1 MKNIA
6 TTITDTFSELSE
18 GHYQTALLYSALAGA
33 VVADVLPT
41 PALAWAY
48 YRMKVLQKQRE
59 SGLISASE
67 LENKIGKAYAYSTP
81 VWWVGVFLAVHFKKG
96 GFYEKAKLSAL
107 LVGVG
112 AVVGYTF
119 KQYVKNLPEF
129 KEEK

>member
-1 MKNIA
+1 MNKVA
-6 TTITDTFSELSE
+6 TKITDTFSELSG

-33 VVADVLPT
+33 VIADVVPT
-41 PALAWAY
+41 PALGWAY

-59 SGLISASE
+59 SGLITATE
-67 LENKIGKAYAYSTP
+67 LEDKIGKAYAYATP
-81 VWWVGVFLAVHFKKG
+81 LWWIGVFLAVHYKKG

-129 KEEK
+129 QENN

>member
-81 VWWVGVFLAVHFKKG
+81 VWWVAVFLAVHFKKG